1 MDRAAFTNDELLVTL
16 TGFVP
21 YSKVLHLRISSK
33 PLWRAWA
40 RCFAGVQGIVYAL
53 SLWAPLTF
61 NSPCYFFAEWGL
73 DYTSILRFFHKVR
86 VPHRHHHAHLAERF
100 HRGLAFSG
108 DRLHAYHHLPI
119 FELTMETF
127 RIVLRLCEI
136 QADGS
141 DDGGRVRIKEIARM
155 DDIGGVDRYVRHQQ
169 PMFLDSTEE
178 REDVNRRDI
187 TAEQVWRIANLRAVM
202 RRAIVQVS
210 VAVFDLEI
218 QLWGGGDGGTLNHF
232 VRFWAWE
239 KKPDNRSIT

>member
-1 MDRAAFTNDELLVTL
+1 MGCSCCISMNTNDELLVTL

-21 YSKVLHLRISSK
+21 YSKVLHFRISSK
-33 PLWRAWA
+33 RHWRVWA
-40 RCFAGVQGIVYAL
+40 QCFAGVQGIAYAL
-53 SLWAPLTF
+53 SLWAPITPS
-61 NSPCYFFAEWGL
+61 SPCFFFGDDGYDFTE
-73 DYTSILRFFHKVR
+73 ILRYFHKIR
-86 VPHRHHHAHLAERF
+86 QTDDGEP
-100 HRGLAFSG
+100 
-108 DRLHAYHHLPI
+108 YHYLPI

-136 QADGS
+136 RTRP
-141 DDGGRVRIKEIARM
+141 DDGGGVRIKEIARM
-155 DDIGGVDRYVRHQQ
+155 DDIGGVDSYVRHQQ

-202 RRAIVQVS
+202 GRAIVQVS

-218 QLWGGGDGGTLNHF
+218 QLCEENDMGSLCTF

-239 KKPDNRSIT
+239 KKPDNRSTT